1 MMNRRQFLIISS
13 AGVAAVRSSGPASAQ
28 SPRPPRSPTYPTG
41 PVGSQQPP
49 PAQPRF
55 EAIRRNAGYFTARGG
70 TIGWLVDKE
79 AVVSVD
85 TQFPDTATLFVDGLR
100 ERAGGRGIDL
110 AFNTHHHG
118 DHTGGNAIVKAAAKR
133 LIAHVRVPELQ
144 KQVAAQAAAKA
155 SSSSPAAAAP
165 VVADATFDK
174 VWSEEAGDERLT
186 AKHYGPGHTGGDAI
200 IHFERA
206 QVVHMGDLFFR
217 ELHPRVDRPAGAS
230 IENWITTLETVTK
243 EMAADTIYIAGHARS
258 GLPVT
263 AERADVLRLRDYFDA
278 VLAHVRQAIAKGQGK
293 DEIATLAAL
302 PGFENYQSS
311 GTILTLSG
319 VLAVA
324 YDELTSANR

>member
-1 MMNRRQFLIISS
+1 MNRRQFLVISS
-13 AGVAAVRSSGPASAQ
+13 AAIAAVRSSAASAAQ
-28 SPRPPRSPTYPTG
+28 SPTPTRSPTYPTG
-41 PVGSQQPP
+41 PVGPPQPP

-70 TIGWLVDKE
+70 TIGWLFNKE
-79 AVVSVD
+79 AVVAID
-85 TQFPDTATLFVDGLR
+85 TQFPDTAQLFVDGLR
-100 ERAGGRGIDL
+100 ERAGGRGIDV

-133 LIAHVRVPELQ
+133 LVAHVRVPELQ
-144 KQVAAQAAAKA
+144 KQVASQAAAKA
-155 SSSSPAAAAP
+155 SGPALTP
-165 VVADATFDK
+165 VVAGATFDK
-174 VWSEEAGDERLT
+174 VWSEEMGDERVT

-230 IENWITTLETVTK
+230 IRNWITTLETISK
-243 EMAADTIYIAGHARS
+243 EMPGDTIYIAGHARP

-263 AERADVLRLRDYFDA
+263 AQRADVLTLRDYFDA
-278 VLAHVRQAIAKGQGK
+278 VLAHVRQAIAKGRPK
-293 DEIATLAAL
+293 DDVAKLGAL

-311 GTILTLSG
+311 GTVLTLSG
-319 VLAVA
+319 VLGVA
-324 YDELTSANR
+324 YDELTM